1 MNMFIDIMIDLRS
14 PFRYLQKNNNTN
26 WKHVLETYWLLS
38 GGSVGAGWVARVQAR
53 NEHGWGALSPPA
65 DLDAAALAPHRPPA
79 AALALA
85 LLALLALLLAVAAG
99 VFYGTYINTATTMAV
114 ILV

>member
-1 MNMFIDIMIDLRS
+1 M
-14 PFRYLQKNNNTN
+14 
-26 WKHVLETYWLLS
+26 
-38 GGSVGAGWVARVQAR
+38 GAGWVARVQAR

-85 LLALLALLLAVAAG
+85 LLALLALLLAVAAA
-99 VFYGTYINTATTMAV
+99 VFYGMLIEQGYNYSRFRMLCSFSIGWRQV
-114 ILV
+114 C